1 MKPVL
6 DSINQLISVIAGR
19 AIAQQTVHLKTKPS
33 KRCSEAIRIAS
44 EVEMKQ
50 GLEDLNEMNDD
61 RKYKQVQRK
70 LESLSSIKRTYEFMN
85 NPFYGVIDGCK
96 PQPSWVEITLELK

>member
-19 AIAQQTVHLKTKPS
+19 DIAQQTVHLKTKPS

-70 LESLSSIKRTYEFMN
+70 LESLSSIQRLALFFEKHQN
-85 NPFYGVIDGCK
+85 D
-96 PQPSWVEITLELK
+96 

>member
-70 LESLSSIKRTYEFMN
+70 LESLSSIQK
-85 NPFYGVIDGCK
+85 
-96 PQPSWVEITLELK
+96 